1 MPRTAGGAINPQR
14 AAEAY
19 FAAKERDQGYT
30 SKKGWIQSLTSFFC
44 SALYQEANLEGTDG
58 NLYRGRVEKVLYCL
72 TRNLWFWKLKH

>member
-19 FAAKERDQGYT
+19 FAAKERDQGL
-30 SKKGWIQSLTSFFC
+30 LTGVFSSNQPII

-58 NLYRGRVEKVLYCL
+58 NLYRGRVEKVE
-72 TRNLWFWKLKH
+72 